1 VTGSPVLSLTLLGV
15 VGSPA
20 GRSFT
25 ANSRYVKNT
34 GTLLLVSLNVQRT
47 QTLIIKNF
55 LHFKKN
61 TKNIKKTTTNKY
73 YIYHG
78 LFLALILCN

>member
-34 GTLLLVSLNVQRT
+34 GTLLLVSLNMQRT

-55 LHFKKN
+55 LHFKKH
-61 TKNIKKTTTNKY
+61 KKHKKTTTNKY